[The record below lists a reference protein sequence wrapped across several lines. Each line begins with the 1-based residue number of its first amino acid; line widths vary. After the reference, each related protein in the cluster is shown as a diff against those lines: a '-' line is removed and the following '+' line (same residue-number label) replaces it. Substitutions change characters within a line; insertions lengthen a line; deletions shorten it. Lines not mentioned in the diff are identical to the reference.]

1 MLFKKKKPIIPD
13 ACARNRKLQTENTDI
28 KKKKILKISTEEKW
42 QKCILCFLVSCMT
55 LLLTTSAL
63 EKRVVSKSTISLNF

>member
-28 KKKKILKISTEEKW
+28 KKKILKISTEEKW

>member
-1 MLFKKKKPIIPD
+1 MLVQEIGS
-13 ACARNRKLQTENTDI
+13 CKLRTQTL